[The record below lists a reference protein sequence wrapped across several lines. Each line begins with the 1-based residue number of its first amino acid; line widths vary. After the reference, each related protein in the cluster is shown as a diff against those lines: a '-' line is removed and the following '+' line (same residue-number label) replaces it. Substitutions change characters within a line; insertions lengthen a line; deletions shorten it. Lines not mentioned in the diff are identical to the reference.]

1 MGKLLAFCVAGHH
14 AGLANG
20 VNGERITA
28 LRERIEEDG
37 IPEID
42 DTWKDEI
49 ALPGLTD
56 PGMTLR
62 STEYRGFSLTLLC
75 RMIFSAL
82 VDADYLDT
90 EAYYD
95 NLRGHGNPRGEYPSV
110 KVLAERASRYLDNKE
125 LGSDITPLNDLR
137 RRVLQHVREQ
147 APSAQGVFTLTVPT
161 GGGKTLISLA
171 FALEH
176 ALTHGLRRVIYVIPY
191 TSIVEQTARV
201 FRDALRQDDADP
213 ADFVLEHHSAFDA
226 ERMGS
231 REGRDKL
238 GLAMENWDVPVVVT
252 TAVQFFESLFAN
264 RTSRC
269 RKLHNIANSVVIL
282 DEAQTLPLKYS
293 RPCVAVLDELAR
305 NWNTTIV
312 LCTATQP
319 ALRDGDFPGGFEET
333 RELAPDPEGL
343 YRAAATRRT
352 QLVRAGT
359 LDDAELAQRL
369 RAARQTLCIV
379 NTRRHAR
386 ELYESIRDDGGACH
400 LTTSM
405 CAAHRADT
413 LARVRRDLENEAPVR
428 LIATSLVEAGVDVDF
443 AEVWRAEAGLE
454 SMIQAAGRCN
464 REGRS
469 AKGNL
474 FVFTPAEAEGRQPPP
489 AVAQFADVARAI
501 LRQHEDPFSLDA
513 IHAYFRKLYQGQ
525 GEALLDRKGILKRVR
540 EQGHSLDFPFETIA
554 DEFRLIETDMVPVI
568 VPYAGSDGADER
580 CSKTINDLRF
590 APHVGTLARRLQPY
604 VVQIHPDARAA
615 LVAAGSAEVLRG
627 ERYGDQFVHLT
638 NMDLYDPDVGL
649 KWQDPTFRNAETL
662 MA

>member
-1 MGKLLAFCVAGHH
+1 MHDEGASFECQQVGVAPACQALTVSAASISRRAPVRSSSVNEYLLRQINADPCYVVHGPLRCRLRNDPVTLALEAAKNEAGWTIPLLSTSSRRTVAPLMPTSRTYYAHSGNHSDRSDWHPLAGHLLGTAKQAHSFLEAAGCSSWGEAAGLLHDLGKYSGPFQGRLTGDPRRVNHSTSGARVALERYGAQVGKLLAFCVAGHH

-56 PGMTLR
+56 PGMRPR
-62 STEYRGFSLTLLC
+62 STEYRGFSLTFLC

-95 NLRGHGNPRGEYPSV
+95 KLHGHGNPRGEYPSV

-125 LGSDITPLNDLR
+125 MGSDPTPLNDLR

-161 GGGKTLISLA
+161 GGGKTLNSFA

-176 ALTHGLRRVIYVIPY
+176 ALTHGLQRIIYVIPY

-312 LCTATQP
+312 LCTATQS
-319 ALRDGDFPGGFEET
+319 ALRDGDFPGGFEEA

-343 YRAAATRRT
+343 YRAGATRRT
-352 QLVRAGT
+352 QIVRAGHRGRSRPRVLCRLWRPRAPSGKRIPVHRAIQAPAPGPDERT
-359 LDDAELAQRL
+359 LFVSLHATGSRL
-369 RAARQTLCIV
+369 QVGTGNRRARPGSGLPAPGTPRTPQPRLGF
-379 NTRRHAR
+379 
-386 ELYESIRDDGGACH
+386 DGG
-400 LTTSM
+400 
-405 CAAHRADT
+405 
-413 LARVRRDLENEAPVR
+413 V
-428 LIATSLVEAGVDVDF
+428 
-443 AEVWRAEAGLE
+443 
-454 SMIQAAGRCN
+454 
-464 REGRS
+464 
-469 AKGNL
+469 
-474 FVFTPAEAEGRQPPP
+474 PPSP
-489 AVAQFADVARAI
+489 
-501 LRQHEDPFSLDA
+501 
-513 IHAYFRKLYQGQ
+513 
-525 GEALLDRKGILKRVR
+525 
-540 EQGHSLDFPFETIA
+540 
-554 DEFRLIETDMVPVI
+554 
-568 VPYAGSDGADER
+568 
-580 CSKTINDLRF
+580 
-590 APHVGTLARRLQPY
+590 
-604 VVQIHPDARAA
+604 
-615 LVAAGSAEVLRG
+615 
-627 ERYGDQFVHLT
+627 
-638 NMDLYDPDVGL
+638 
-649 KWQDPTFRNAETL
+649 
-662 MA
+662 